1 MCAGHILNRFSS
13 DASTVDDS
21 LPFILNIL
29 LANVFSALGILA
41 VLLWTQALLI
51 LPCIP
56 LFLIYRSLARY
67 YQVSSSGPTP
77 AAAASPPPPPPAPL
91 GGGLLKGVWG

>member
-1 MCAGHILNRFSS
+1 MSRVDTNPFCKSLWRAVAGRILNRFSS
-13 DASTVDDS
+13 DSSTVDDS

-41 VLLWTQALLI
+41 VLLWTQALLL

-56 LFLIYRSLARY
+56 LFFLYCYLARY
-67 YQVSSSGPTP
+67 YQVSLSQPHQR
-77 AAAASPPPPPPAPL
+77 
-91 GGGLLKGVWG
+91 LLLELL